1 MHTHLFHH
9 VCFRLRLHTHTLRSF
24 NECKRNYLNKLCT
37 SFTWSFRFISLH
49 MRLNERR
56 QWNNLI
62 KKLWAYHSLK
72 LNFIWLEMKA
82 KKIERMKQIETKS
95 VQRFC
100 FGNFIMEIYSVDIRS
115 LFSSFLPF
123 NIHAQKKLWNLFR
136 RQCTH
141 SMAWS
146 KLIWTK
152 ISRIFLGLKR

>member
-9 VCFRLRLHTHTLRSF
+9 VCFCLRLHTHTLRSF

-62 KKLWAYHSLK
+62 KKLWAYTTLSSWISFGSKWKQKKLK
-72 LNFIWLEMKA
+72 EWNRLKQSQFKDFVLVILSWKFIPSIFVLYFH
-82 KKIERMKQIETKS
+82 
-95 VQRFC
+95 RFC
-100 FGNFIMEIYSVDIRS
+100 HSTS
-115 LFSSFLPF
+115 T
-123 NIHAQKKLWNLFR
+123 HKKKLWNLFW

-141 SMAWS
+141 SMA
-146 KLIWTK
+146 
-152 ISRIFLGLKR
+152 